1 MRSGSFSYDP
11 NRHTVVVCGG
21 VACSVVRG
29 VRVRTSMASKRHYP
43 KLVLVTDLGEKQ
55 SARDLQK
62 AVLSGLFVIN

>member
-29 VRVRTSMASKRHYP
+29 VRIRTSMASKRHYP
-43 KLVLVTDLGEKQ
+43 KLVLVTDLGEKKIGKRPTE
-55 SARDLQK
+55 SCFELTEC
-62 AVLSGLFVIN
+62 L